1 MMLENVEL
9 QQFMIDKQAELAQQY
24 RKVELVSFTSV
35 TLIGHL
41 VSEKFT
47 ATNTPLIQLGHEV
60 MRGEFPVLTDTESVL
75 GVKENGTQV
84 VFHVTPKG
92 KRKPERK
99 EFYFLWL

>member
-1 MMLENVEL
+1 MPEKLEL
-9 QQFMIDKQAELAQQY
+9 QQFMINKQAELSQQY
-24 RKVELVSFTSV
+24 RKVERVSFTSV

-47 ATNTPLIQLGHEV
+47 ATNTPLNQLGHEV
-60 MRGEFPVLTDTESVL
+60 KRGEFPVLMDTESVL

-84 VFHVTPKG
+84 IFHVTQKG